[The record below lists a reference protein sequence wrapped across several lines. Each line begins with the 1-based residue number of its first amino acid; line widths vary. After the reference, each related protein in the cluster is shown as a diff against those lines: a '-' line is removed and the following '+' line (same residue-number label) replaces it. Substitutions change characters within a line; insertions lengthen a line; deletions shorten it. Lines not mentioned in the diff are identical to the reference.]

1 MKITEDYKA
10 KIRLWARN
18 PQVIPAPPPVKI
30 RGFKSRR
37 FSSYAE
43 MNAWKEQVLREQAR
57 EKAAHQ
63 PGCETAG

>member
-1 MKITEDYKA
+1 MKITDDYKA

-30 RGFKSRR
+30 PGFKSRR

-43 MNAWKEQVLREQAR
+43 MNAWKEQVLRELAR
-57 EKAAHQ
+57 AS
-63 PGCETAG
+63 TAQESA